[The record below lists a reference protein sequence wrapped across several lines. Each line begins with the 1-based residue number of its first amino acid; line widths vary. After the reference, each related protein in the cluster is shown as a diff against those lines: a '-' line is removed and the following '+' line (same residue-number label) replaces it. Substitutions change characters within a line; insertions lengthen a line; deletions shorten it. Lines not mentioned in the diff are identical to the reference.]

1 MSLADHLRLL
11 RARQGGVGY
20 DVLKD
25 HLDVATVKQLFQVE
39 RKQRDVVDEATLG
52 KLASA
57 FEVPVD
63 ELRQHQQRTR
73 KALAAFCQEAHDNAQ
88 PVSLH
93 LRHGEVLTG
102 KVQWVDMAA
111 IGLQC
116 DGPNPNTVVVQRH
129 AVVDW
134 A

>member
-25 HLDVATVKQLFQVE
+25 HLDVATVKQLFQIE
-39 RKQRDVVDEATLG
+39 RKQRDVVEEATLE

-57 FEVPVD
+57 FDVPVD

-73 KALAAFCQEAHDNAQ
+73 KALAHFCQEAQANVQ
-88 PVSLH
+88 PVRLH

-102 KVQWVDMAA
+102 QVQWMDMAA
-111 IGLQC
+111 IGLLC
-116 DGPNPNTVVVQRH
+116 DGPNANTVVVQRH
-129 AVVDW
+129 AIVDW